1 MVLFSEQGSLKKFST
16 IHEIIDNYCRVR
28 FEFYKK
34 RKEYKLKELEKLIK
48 NLGNKKRFLEEVRD
62 GDLKLFSTLK
72 GKRQSR
78 NTADIVAE
86 LEERGYDKNNEEKE
100 SRGEDDVEEEVEKRR
115 VGHGYEY
122 LLRMQISSITAEKI
136 DKLRGDIA
144 SNIADRDT
152 LEGTSERDIWRY
164 DLEKFLEAYTPYIQS
179 LDSDKK
185 GVKKQVK
192 KAV

>member
-1 MVLFSEQGSLKKFST
+1 
-16 IHEIIDNYCRVR
+16 
-28 FEFYKK
+28 
-34 RKEYKLKELEKLIK
+34 
-48 NLGNKKRFLEEVRD
+48 
-62 GDLKLFSTLK
+62 
-72 GKRQSR
+72 
-78 NTADIVAE
+78 
-86 LEERGYDKNNEEKE
+86 
-100 SRGEDDVEEEVEKRR
+100 
-115 VGHGYEY
+115 
-122 LLRMQISSITAEKI
+122 MQISSITAEKI